1 MEELMPKE
9 KRDSIIARMLYQDG
23 KYWLF
28 HKNFIDENAE
38 SVLEKKPEEK
48 VWRIVKEVHS
58 PEMEQPAYRL

>member
-1 MEELMPKE
+1 MEDLMSKE
-9 KRDSIIARMLYQDG
+9 KRDLIIARLLYQDG

-48 VWRIVKEVHS
+48 VWRVVKEIRS
-58 PEMEQPAYRL
+58 SETD

>member
-1 MEELMPKE
+1 MSKE
-9 KRDSIIARMLYQDG
+9 KRDMIIARLLYQDG

-48 VWRIVKEVHS
+48 VWRVVKEIRS
-58 PEMEQPAYRL
+58 SETD

>member
-1 MEELMPKE
+1 MEDLMTKE
-9 KRDSIIARMLYQDG
+9 KRDMIIARLLYQDG

-48 VWRIVKEVHS
+48 VWRVVKEIRS
-58 PEMEQPAYRL
+58 SETD

>member
-1 MEELMPKE
+1 MEELMSKE
-9 KRDSIIARMLYQDG
+9 KRDLIIARLLYQDG

-48 VWRIVKEVHS
+48 VWRVVKEIRS
-58 PEMEQPAYRL
+58 SETD

>member
-1 MEELMPKE
+1 MEELMSKE
-9 KRDSIIARMLYQDG
+9 KRDMIIARLLYQDG

-48 VWRIVKEVHS
+48 VWRVVKEIRS
-58 PEMEQPAYRL
+58 SETD

>member
-1 MEELMPKE
+1 MEDLMSKE
-9 KRDSIIARMLYQDG
+9 KRDMIIARMLYQDG

-48 VWRIVKEVHS
+48 VWRVVKEIRS
-58 PEMEQPAYRL
+58 SETD